1 MPGTPSKGSLIVIS
15 APSGAG
21 KSTIARAVMKAF
33 PQIMFSISAT
43 TRPPRPS
50 EQHGREYYFLSAEEF
65 EQTIRSGGLVEW
77 EQIYGDYYGTLRSE
91 IERAFA
97 ARSVMLFDID
107 VKGGLSIKRQ
117 FPDQAV
123 LIFIEPPSVEVLK
136 ERLLR
141 RRTESPEV
149 LARRMERV
157 PMELAQAEHFDHR
170 VVNDD
175 LQRAVQEVLD
185 IVQSVTK
192 LHPIAASHS

>member
-21 KSTIARAVMKAF
+21 KSTIARAVLKAF

-43 TRPPRPS
+43 TRPPRAT
-50 EQHGREYYFLSAEEF
+50 ERHGREYYFLSIEEF
-65 EQTIRSGGLVEW
+65 EQTIHSGGLVEW

>member
-1 MPGTPSKGSLIVIS
+1 VPGTPSKGSLIVIS

-21 KSTIARAVMKAF
+21 KSTIARAVLKAF

-43 TRPPRPS
+43 TRPPRAT
-50 EQHGREYYFLSAEEF
+50 ERHGREYYFLGAEEF
-65 EQTIRSGGLVEW
+65 EETIRSGGLVEW

>member
-1 MPGTPSKGSLIVIS
+1 VIS

-21 KSTIARAVMKAF
+21 KSTIARAVLKAF

-43 TRPPRPS
+43 TRPPRAT
-50 EQHGREYYFLSAEEF
+50 ERHGREYYFLGAEEF
-65 EQTIRSGGLVEW
+65 EETIRSGGLVEW

>member
-1 MPGTPSKGSLIVIS
+1 MIS

-21 KSTIARAVMKAF
+21 KSTIARSVLKAF
-33 PQIMFSISAT
+33 PQILFSVSAT
-43 TRPPRPS
+43 TRRPRAT
-50 EQHGREYYFLSAEEF
+50 EQHGREYYFLTRQDF
-65 EQTIRSGGLVEW
+65 EQKIRTGGLVEW
-77 EQIYGDYYGTLRSE
+77 EEIYGDYYGTLRSE

-117 FPDQAV
+117 FPDQSV

-136 ERLLR
+136 DRLLR

-157 PMELAQAEHFDHR
+157 PMELAQAERFDHR

-175 LQRAVQEVLD
+175 LKRAVQEVLD
-185 IVQSVTK
+185 IVQSVTN
-192 LHPIAASHS
+192 LHPIAASPS

>member
-1 MPGTPSKGSLIVIS
+1 MPGTPRKGSLIVIS

-21 KSTIARAVMKAF
+21 KSTIARAVLKAF
-33 PQIMFSISAT
+33 PQITFSVSAT

-65 EQTIRSGGLVEW
+65 EKTIRSGGLVEW

-97 ARSVMLFDID
+97 AHVVMLFDID

-117 FPDQAV
+117 FPDEAV

-157 PMELAQAEHFDHR
+157 PMELKQAEHFDHR

-175 LQRAVQEVLD
+175 LQRAVQEVFD